1 MKFLESDEQ
10 GNQVFTFEHSADY
23 QVVQRQFFEAVETMH
38 PDYIVVSG
46 LILTTLLLECVT
58 PDFFTANFEQ
68 KPLPHRQH
76 ATAE

>member
-23 QVVQRQFFEAVETMH
+23 QAVQRQFFEAVETMH

-46 LILTTLLLECVT
+46 LILTTLLLDV
-58 PDFFTANFEQ
+58 
-68 KPLPHRQH
+68 
-76 ATAE
+76 

>member
-1 MKFLESDEQ
+1 MTMKFLESDEQ

-46 LILTTLLLECVT
+46 LILTTLLLV
-58 PDFFTANFEQ
+58 
-68 KPLPHRQH
+68 
-76 ATAE
+76 